1 MAVIVGPILCICL
14 GHVFG
19 ATLGTRVELGKPLSH
34 RERRDVLV
42 QESRYLLMVVP
53 PLAILVVL
61 RAAGMAYTQIIQV
74 TVIVGT
80 LSLGYWGA
88 IAGLR
93 ARLTGWALA
102 ASIGYGLVLGG
113 LILILQTLLRPGQG
127 TLRQ

>member
-1 MAVIVGPILCICL
+1 M
-14 GHVFG
+14 
-19 ATLGTRVELGKPLSH
+19 
-34 RERRDVLV
+34 
-42 QESRYLLMVVP
+42 
-53 PLAILVVL
+53 
-61 RAAGMAYTQIIQV
+61 

-80 LSLGYWGA
+80 LSLGLWGA

-102 ASIGYGLVLGG
+102 ASIGYGLVIGG